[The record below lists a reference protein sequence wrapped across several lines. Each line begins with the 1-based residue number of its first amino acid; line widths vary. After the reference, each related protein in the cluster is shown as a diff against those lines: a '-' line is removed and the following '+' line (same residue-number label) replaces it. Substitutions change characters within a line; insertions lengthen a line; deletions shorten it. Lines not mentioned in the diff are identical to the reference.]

1 MFYSKGY
8 SLERMSEFLTT
19 TSQGVYGIPLGVSAS
34 YIILFSIYGIA
45 TKIAPIAL
53 ALIMFGLGLGLT
65 VNDFLRV
72 VKIPRD
78 FLVGFLCQVILLP
91 IIAFILI
98 KIIPMPLEI
107 ALGVMVI
114 AAAPGGVTSNVLTKF
129 ANGDVALSVSLTA
142 IVSILSILTVPFI
155 IFTSADLLGVSE
167 INREISMTSMSLKMF
182 FVVTVPVIFGMVV
195 RSLMTD
201 FITRKTLIVQRI
213 SVILF
218 MIVFISIWVE
228 EWDRIISFITR
239 AGLVAFIL
247 NIVMIF
253 TGYYVAKYFTSGV
266 AQRKCISLEC
276 GLQNGTLAVF
286 VATQLFDNIVFMVP
300 TAAYALIMFVTSIFF
315 VLIVR
320 KIN

>member
-1 MFYSKGY
+1 M
-8 SLERMSEFLTT
+8 E
-19 TSQGVYGIPLGVSAS
+19 
-34 YIILFSIYGIA
+34 IA
-45 TKIAPIAL
+45 TKLAPLAL
-53 ALIMFGLGLGLT
+53 AIIMFGLGLGLT
-65 VNDFLRV
+65 LNDFLRV
-72 VKIPRD
+72 IKIPRD
-78 FLVGFLCQVILLP
+78 FIVGFICQVILLP
-91 IIAFILI
+91 IIAFLLI

-107 ALGVMVI
+107 ALGVMII

-142 IVSILSILTVPFI
+142 IVSILSILTVPLI
-155 IFTSADLLGVSE
+155 IFTSADLLGFSE
-167 INREISMTSMSLKMF
+167 INREISIISIALKMF
-182 FVVTVPVIFGMVV
+182 FVVTVPVIFGMIV

-201 FITRKTLIVQRI
+201 FIVSKTLIIQRI

-228 EWDRIISFITR
+228 EWDKIISFITR
-239 AGLVAFIL
+239 AGLVALIL

-253 TGYYVAKYFTSGV
+253 IGYYMAKYFTSGV
-266 AQRKCISLEC
+266 EQRKCISLEC

-286 VATQLFDNIVFMVP
+286 VATQLFDDIIFMVP
-300 TAAYALIMFVTSIFF
+300 TAAYALIMFVTSIIF